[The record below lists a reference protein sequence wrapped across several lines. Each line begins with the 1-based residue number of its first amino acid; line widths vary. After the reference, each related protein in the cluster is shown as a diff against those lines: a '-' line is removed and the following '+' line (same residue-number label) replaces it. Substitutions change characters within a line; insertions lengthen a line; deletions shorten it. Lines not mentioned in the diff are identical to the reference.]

1 MEMKVRDLTTEQ
13 LRFLV
18 SETVKE
24 TIEGFTE
31 DMLALSSR
39 EYLNSIAEARKDYK
53 EGRVK
58 NMGEVLDV

>member
-31 DMLALSSR
+31 DILALSSR
-39 EYLNSIAEARKDYK
+39 KYLNSIAEARKDYK

>member
-31 DMLALSSR
+31 DILALSSR
-39 EYLNSIAEARKDYK
+39 KYLNSIAEARKDYK

-58 NMGEVLDV
+58 DMGEVLDV

>member
-31 DMLALSSR
+31 DILALSSKKR
-39 EYLNSIAEARKDYK
+39 L
-53 EGRVK
+53 
-58 NMGEVLDV
+58 